1 MNQQHKL
8 SVISKTLA
16 AFGVAAAALAAVP
29 ASAETVTTTVVT
41 TPTTMPTESKPGGVQ
56 AGFLTCNV
64 ASGWGF
70 IIGSSRKLRCVWEPE
85 KGVQYN
91 YNGTVGQ
98 FGVDIG
104 YHRSSVILWTVVS
117 ATSDKGAKSLEGSYG
132 GVTVQASAGVGA
144 GVSALV
150 GGFKKSF
157 TLQPFSISGET
168 GINAAAGIQT
178 LTLKRAAG

>member
-1 MNQQHKL
+1 MIHTPIRKA
-8 SVISKTLA
+8 I
-16 AFGVAAAALAAVP
+16 AAAGLAVTMLVP
-29 ASAETVTTTVVT
+29 VATSAQ
-41 TPTTMPTESKPGGVQ
+41 TPTPMDTGPEGKQAGGVQ

-104 YHRSSVILWTVVS
+104 YHRSSVLLWTVVS
-117 ATSDKGAKSLEGSYG
+117 ATSDKGAKGLEGSYA
-132 GVTVQASAGVGA
+132 GVTAQASVGVGA

-168 GINAAAGIQT
+168 GLNAAAGVQSI
-178 LTLKRAAG
+178 TLKRAKG

>member
-1 MNQQHKL
+1 MAQ
-8 SVISKTLA
+8 ISAFKINKKAVALTLA
-16 AFGVAAAALAAVP
+16 AALFAAPLAGM
-29 ASAETVTTTVVT
+29 AEE
-41 TPTTMPTESKPGGVQ
+41 PESKSGGIQ

-70 IIGSSRKLRCVWEPE
+70 VIGSSRKLRCVWEPE
-85 KGVQYN
+85 KGVAYY

-98 FGVDIG
+98 FGVDVG
-104 YHRSSVILWTVVS
+104 YHRSSVLLWTVVA

-150 GGFKKSF
+150 GGFKKSI
-157 TLQPFSISGET
+157 TLQPLAISGET
-168 GINAAAGIQT
+168 GLNAAAGIQT
-178 LTLKRAAG
+178 ITLKNTKG

>member
-1 MNQQHKL
+1 MTLNP
-8 SVISKTLA
+8 IRKTIAAIGIAATVLAPLA
-16 AFGVAAAALAAVP
+16 A
-29 ASAETVTTTVVT
+29 SAQTTVDT
-41 TPTTMPTESKPGGVQ
+41 GPQGKQPGGIQ

-70 IIGSSRKLRCVWEPE
+70 VIGSSRKLRCVWEPQ

-104 YHRSSVILWTVVS
+104 YHRSSVLLWTVVS
-117 ATSDKGAKSLEGSYG
+117 ATSDTGAKSLEGTYG
-132 GVTVQASAGVGA
+132 GVTAQASAGVGA

-150 GGFKKSF
+150 GGFEKSF

-168 GINAAAGIQT
+168 GLNAAAGIQVI
-178 LTLKRAAG
+178 TLKHNKR

>member
-1 MNQQHKL
+1 MNQQIFNR
-8 SVISKTLA
+8 SAFTKTI
-16 AFGVAAAALAAVP
+16 AALSIAAGALVAIP
-29 ASAETVTTTVVT
+29 ASADDMET
-41 TPTTMPTESKPGGVQ
+41 KPGGVQ

-104 YHRSSVILWTVVS
+104 YHRSSVMLWTVVA
-117 ATSDKGAKSLEGSYG
+117 ATSDKGAKSLEGSYAG
-132 GVTVQASAGVGA
+132 LTAQASVGVGA

-168 GINAAAGIQT
+168 GLNAAAGIQT
-178 LTLKRAAG
+178 LTLKRAKNS

>member
-1 MNQQHKL
+1 MIKTNL
-8 SVISKTLA
+8 RKTLLA
-16 AFGVAAAALAAVP
+16 AGVAATMLAPLAT
-29 ASAETVTTTVVT
+29 SAQTTAPVDTGPQGT
-41 TPTTMPTESKPGGVQ
+41 QAGGVQ

-70 IIGSSRKLRCVWEPE
+70 IIGSSRKLKCVWEPE

-104 YHRSSVILWTVVS
+104 YHRSSVLLWTVVS
-117 ATSDKGAKSLEGSYG
+117 ATSDKGPKSLEGNYG
-132 GVTVQASAGVGA
+132 GVTAQVSAGVGA

-157 TLQPFSISGET
+157 TLQPFAISGET
-168 GINAAAGIQT
+168 GLNAAAGIQT
-178 LTLKRAAG
+178 ITLKHVKSS